1 MRLPKVLVID
11 NEQNVQKV
19 AKVNLTAS
27 GYQVLVAA
35 DGEEGLRLA
44 ELHHPDLILLDL
56 MMPGISGW
64 DVLTA
69 IRTRPQLQKTPVVIM
84 TASLREGEEDK
95 AHAMGAVGYLAKPFS
110 VDELLRQVKQVL
122 GD

>member
-19 AKVNLTAS
+19 VKVNLTIS

-44 ELHHPDLILLDL
+44 ELEHPDLILLDL

-84 TASLREGEEDK
+84 TASLREGEKEK
-95 AHAMGAVGYLAKPFS
+95 ARAMGAVGYLAKPFS